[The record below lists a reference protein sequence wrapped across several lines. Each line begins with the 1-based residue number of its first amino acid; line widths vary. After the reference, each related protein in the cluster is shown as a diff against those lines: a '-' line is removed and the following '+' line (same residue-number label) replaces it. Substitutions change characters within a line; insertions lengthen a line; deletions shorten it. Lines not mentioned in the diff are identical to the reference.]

1 MSVAI
6 SEKRSAYKDHTKAG
20 FNMLDEFV
28 KAYNGG
34 ETYVKRFLTFV
45 GIGW

>member
-1 MSVAI
+1 
-6 SEKRSAYKDHTKAG
+6 
-20 FNMLDEFV
+20 MLDEFV

>member
-1 MSVAI
+1 MVL
-6 SEKRSAYKDHTKAG
+6 SEKRSAHQDRTKAG

-34 ETYVKRFLTFV
+34 ETYVKRFLTFMD
-45 GIGW
+45 IGW